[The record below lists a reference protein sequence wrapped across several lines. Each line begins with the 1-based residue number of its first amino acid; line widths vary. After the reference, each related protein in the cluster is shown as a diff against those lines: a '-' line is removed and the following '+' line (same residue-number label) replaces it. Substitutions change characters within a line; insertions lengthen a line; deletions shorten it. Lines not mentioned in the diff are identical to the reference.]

1 MEKLQ
6 PIDLSKR
13 LIEAYN
19 RRDLE
24 GLVSLIGDPVEYIR
38 PGPTLVTSIIEVRRQ
53 YRQDWEQLDESV
65 AEIRR
70 AYEAGSTVAAEM
82 TFHIR
87 RGDHKQI
94 VEGAVFHEW
103 REQKLIRYRA
113 YLDIAP
119 P

>member
-1 MEKLQ
+1 MEKLR
-6 PIDLSKR
+6 PINLSRR

-24 GLVSLIGDPVEYIR
+24 ALVSLIADPVEYIR
-38 PGPTLVTSIIEVRRQ
+38 PGPTVATTITEVRAQ
-53 YRQDWEQLDESV
+53 YRHDWERLDESV
-65 AEIRR
+65 AEVRR
-70 AYEAGSTVAAEM
+70 AYESGSTVAAEL

-87 RGDHKQI
+87 RGDQREV
-94 VEGAVFHEW
+94 VEAAVFHEW
-103 REQKLIRYRA
+103 REQKLVRYRA